1 MTKDPVETNP
11 DHYRVIFENDAVRVL
26 AYRDSPGDTTVPH
39 EHPNSVMHTLAPFR
53 RRLHSGGHE
62 REVDMPGGVAVW
74 LDAQE
79 HFAENIGTT
88 DTEVVFVELKD
99 GSLGGRTDGALGPT
113 LPFDE

>member
-11 DHYRVIFENDAVRVL
+11 DHYRVLFENDAVRVL
-26 AYRDSPGDTTVPH
+26 AYRDSPGDITTPH
-39 EHPNSVMHTLAPFR
+39 EHPNSVMYTLAPFQ

-62 REVDMPGGVAVW
+62 RDVEMPGGVAVW

-79 HFAENIGTT
+79 HFGENIGAT

-99 GSLGGRTDGALGPT
+99 GSLGRHTEGALGPT
-113 LPFDE
+113 IPFDE